1 MLFLALVDAEIKPKE
16 EVVNDPQT
24 NKEENQKDDF
34 EDKHND
40 DDVALVDVE
49 TKPKDEVVNDL
60 QTNKEENQKDDFED
74 KHNDDD
80 DDDVK
85 SGQKDDLQ
93 YRQDQKDDNTYA
105 DPTATN
111 QKTGTR

>member
-1 MLFLALVDAEIKPKE
+1 M
-16 EVVNDPQT
+16 
-24 NKEENQKDDF
+24 
-34 EDKHND
+34 
-40 DDVALVDVE
+40 E

-74 KHNDDD
+74 KHHD

-93 YRQDQKDDNTYA
+93 YRQDQKDDNNYA